1 MGRCHQSPGGPSE
14 QRCCEGSRGLGLRG
28 PGRGPAEV
36 RVLVAVRPPTVTGC
50 AVDDRGLRG
59 RRG

>member
-1 MGRCHQSPGGPSE
+1 M
-14 QRCCEGSRGLGLRG
+14 RG